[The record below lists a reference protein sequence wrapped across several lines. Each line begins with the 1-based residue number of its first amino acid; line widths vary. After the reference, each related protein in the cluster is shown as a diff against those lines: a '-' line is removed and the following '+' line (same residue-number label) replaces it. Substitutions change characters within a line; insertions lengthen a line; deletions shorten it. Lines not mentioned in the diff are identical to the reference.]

1 MLIMEILIILM
12 RIMGMSLME
21 IIKVGLRKIVRIIMI
36 FKVLQV

>member
-21 IIKVGLRKIVRIIMI
+21 IIKVGIRKIVRIIMI